1 MQASYAAKG
10 DWQELAKYNQ
20 RRSGQARTTTAKSK
34 AAPVA
39 SGSDDLTQISGIGP
53 RMEMLLNAEG
63 VTTYAAL
70 RQASADDLRTIVAR
84 GGALPPSSLPT
95 WPTQAAFA
103 IKGDWNGL
111 TAYNKSH

>member
-1 MQASYAAKG
+1 
-10 DWQELAKYNQ
+10 
-20 RRSGQARTTTAKSK
+20 
-34 AAPVA
+34 
-39 SGSDDLTQISGIGP
+39 
-53 RMEMLLNAEG
+53 MLLTGEG

-70 RQASADDLRTIVAR
+70 RDASVEGLREIVAR

>member
-1 MQASYAAKG
+1 
-10 DWQELAKYNQ
+10 
-20 RRSGQARTTTAKSK
+20 
-34 AAPVA
+34 
-39 SGSDDLTQISGIGP
+39 
-53 RMEMLLNAEG
+53 MLLKGEG

-70 RQASADDLRTIVAR
+70 RDASVEDLRAIVAR

-111 TAYNKSH
+111 KKYNKSR